1 MKCLCDVR
9 CHYISTWGVAVSEIR
24 KIRDGHTSTGSLC
37 VCMCVRT
44 CTMFS
49 CSCFLHQQIL
59 WKGYSFSSFRFCD
72 FCFVFCVFVLF
83 CYSNHPE
90 RWEAVAYCGLFCFE
104 TGAGLLCLLVLG
116 PKGCSTSHS
125 SHCGFHLHFLANQQ
139 CWESLYVIVGEMPT
153 LEMRLFCLWP
163 PCVLC
168 VTVR

>member
-1 MKCLCDVR
+1 MEGLQFL
-9 CHYISTWGVAVSEIR
+9 IF
-24 KIRDGHTSTGSLC
+24 SL
-37 VCMCVRT
+37 
-44 CTMFS
+44 
-49 CSCFLHQQIL
+49 L
-59 WKGYSFSSFRFCD
+59 W

-125 SHCGFHLHFLANQQ
+125 LHCGFHLHFLANQQ

-153 LEMRLFCLWP
+153 LEMRL
-163 PCVLC
+163 C
-168 VTVR
+168 VTVRWLTQAQRTPLQPCLLCPAELLHLLWSHLSHFAFIPCASVTVKKCPA